1 MALRLRRP
9 PSLRTR
15 HDAYPYQVDAV
26 RAVQDRPYAALFHEQ
41 GLGKT
46 KIGIDLVLTWLA
58 DDSVDTALVV
68 TKKSLVENWTQEI
81 ARHSFITARVL
92 GPNRRDNAFA
102 LNSPALV
109 YVTNYEAIAANH
121 DLILDFLRTCRVAAL
136 LDESQKIKNPKSQ
149 LARNFHALAPHFARR
164 LILTGTPVANRPYDL
179 WSQIRFLD
187 EGAALGDSYDTFK
200 DRFDLPR
207 GDSPKQRETY
217 RDSLRELWP
226 AIRSFSVRE
235 TKATAGIE
243 LPEKTIRSHF
253 VEMEREQALIYST
266 YRDRLAH
273 LVRAGQIRVLDD
285 AAPLLKR
292 LLRLVQCASHP
303 ALVDEDYKRIPGKY
317 ERLRDLCGVAGN
329 GGAKVIVWTSFVRN
343 VLWLTRELRQ
353 YGARPVHG
361 AMSIEDRNRS
371 LADFKTESECRILV
385 ATPGSA
391 KEGHTLTVA
400 RHAIFYDRSFSLD
413 DYIQAQDR
421 IHRISQTEPC
431 EVHNL
436 MARGSIDE
444 WVDLLLGA
452 KYCAA
457 QFAQG
462 DIEAAE
468 FTATFND
475 SLQESLSTLLAP
487 DTVAA

>member
-1 MALRLRRP
+1 M
-9 PSLRTR
+9 
-15 HDAYPYQVDAV
+15 

-46 KIGIDLVLTWLA
+46 KIGIDLVLVWLA

-68 TKKSLVENWTQEI
+68 TKKSLVENWKNEI

-92 GPNRRDNAFA
+92 GLNRRDNALA

-109 YVTNYEAIAANH
+109 YVTNYEAVAANR
-121 DLILDFLRTCRVAAL
+121 DLIRDFLRTCRVAVL

-149 LARNFHALAPHFARR
+149 LAQHFHSLAPHFARR

-187 EGAALGDSYDTFK
+187 AGAALGDSYDTFR

-207 GDSPKQRETY
+207 GESQGRTTTY
-217 RDSLRELWP
+217 SENLQELWP
-226 AIRSFSVRE
+226 TIRSFSVRE

-243 LPEKTIRSHF
+243 LPEKTIQSHF
-253 VEMEREQALIYST
+253 VEMEREQALIYAT

-273 LVRAGQIRVLDD
+273 LVRAGEIRVLDD
-285 AAPLLKR
+285 AAPVLKR

-303 ALVDEDYKRIPGKY
+303 ALVDEDYKRIPGKHA
-317 ERLRDLCGVAGN
+317 RLHELCDIARTGD
-329 GGAKVIVWTSFVRN
+329 AKVIVWTSFVQN
-343 VLWLTRELRQ
+343 VLWLTRELRE
-353 YGARPVHG
+353 YGARPVTG
-361 AMSIEDRNRS
+361 AMSIDERNRS
-371 LADFKTESECRILV
+371 LNDFKTADGCRILV

-400 RHAIFYDRSFSLD
+400 TRAIFYDRSFSLD

-421 IHRISQTEPC
+421 IHRISQTAPC

-436 MARGSIDE
+436 MVRGSIDE

-462 DIEAAE
+462 DIEPGEFAAS
-468 FTATFND
+468 FND
-475 SLQESLSTLLAP
+475 SLQESLATLLAP
-487 DTVAA
+487 DSAAA